1 MQAVY
6 DLVYRAVA
14 SGCDDQAIPCQSGE
28 LGGVIRALG
37 VQHFYLEAT
46 GAQGLRAAL
55 EVALAA
61 CAPRVRVS
69 DYDSVASHLPYY
81 KPFCEQSICRTIPPV
96 DGFVVPG
103 IGVDVVDVERMK
115 FALERT
121 PRIRR
126 RLFTEEEIAYCEK
139 FRFAERHY
147 AGRWAA
153 KEAVT
158 KALGCG
164 LIQWNGVEVM
174 RRPRQAPTVRIFG
187 KIERFADMV
196 GVRQEDLFISITH
209 SELSAVAVCVVRGMQ

>member
-1 MQAVY
+1 
-6 DLVYRAVA
+6 
-14 SGCDDQAIPCQSGE
+14 
-28 LGGVIRALG
+28 
-37 VQHFYLEAT
+37 
-46 GAQGLRAAL
+46 
-55 EVALAA
+55 
-61 CAPRVRVS
+61 
-69 DYDSVASHLPYY
+69 
-81 KPFCEQSICRTIPPV
+81 V
-96 DGFVVPG
+96 DGFVIPG

-121 PRIRR
+121 PRIRQ

-164 LIQWNGVEVM
+164 LIQWNGVEVV

-196 GVRQEDLFISITH
+196 GVRQDDLFISITH

>member
-1 MQAVY
+1 
-6 DLVYRAVA
+6 
-14 SGCDDQAIPCQSGE
+14 
-28 LGGVIRALG
+28 
-37 VQHFYLEAT
+37 
-46 GAQGLRAAL
+46 
-55 EVALAA
+55 
-61 CAPRVRVS
+61 
-69 DYDSVASHLPYY
+69 
-81 KPFCEQSICRTIPPV
+81 V

-121 PRIRR
+121 PRIRQ
-126 RLFTEEEIAYCEK
+126 RLFTEDEIAYCER

-209 SELSAVAVCVVRGMQ
+209 SELSAVAVCVVRSM

>member
-1 MQAVY
+1 M
-6 DLVYRAVA
+6 
-14 SGCDDQAIPCQSGE
+14 
-28 LGGVIRALG
+28 
-37 VQHFYLEAT
+37 
-46 GAQGLRAAL
+46 
-55 EVALAA
+55 
-61 CAPRVRVS
+61 
-69 DYDSVASHLPYY
+69 
-81 KPFCEQSICRTIPPV
+81 

-121 PRIRR
+121 PRIRQ
-126 RLFTEEEIAYCEK
+126 RLFTEDEIAYCEK

-164 LIQWNGVEVM
+164 LIQWNGVEVI

-187 KIERFADMV
+187 KIKRFADMV
-196 GVRQEDLFISITH
+196 GVREEDLFISITH
-209 SELSAVAVCVVRGMQ
+209 SELSAVAVAVVRRDGAPQ